1 MTADAQPGGLMS
13 YKDVGNRR
21 LNLQAA
27 LGATLRAMPGLWL
40 GAAGA
45 LLVCT
50 AVWLV
55 PVFRTL
61 TGWTVPVWAIAAG
74 MTTLV
79 AMGGLA
85 RLSVTGNVRAAR
97 ALGLG
102 PAGLQ
107 FGRPEVR
114 LVVSA
119 LFCLIFLAMIL
130 IVLALAVVAVA
141 GAAGLDVAAIQVR
154 DWNSVGAP
162 WKLGLLAVPGAAAL
176 LILLLFVVRLSLFV
190 PATMGRNQVVSLN
203 SMGIAYGSYWP
214 LLAGLIIT
222 ALPMA
227 GLVAVVR
234 TAGLA
239 ASLRPVILVVGLVWL
254 QLPLTLALL
263 GTAYRR
269 LEYWTPGEA
278 AQ

>member
-1 MTADAQPGGLMS
+1 MS
-13 YKDVGNRR
+13 YKDVGSRR

-27 LGATLRAMPGLWL
+27 LGSTLRAMPGLWL

-50 AVWLV
+50 AGWLV

-61 TGWTVPVWAIAAG
+61 PGWMEPVWGIAAG
-74 MTTLV
+74 LATLV
-79 AMGGLA
+79 AVGGLA
-85 RLSVTGNVRAAR
+85 RLSVTEDVRAAR
-97 ALGLG
+97 GLGLG

-107 FGRPEVR
+107 FGWPEAR

-119 LFCLIFLAMIL
+119 LFCLIFLAMIV
-130 IVLALAVVAVA
+130 IVLALAVLALL
-141 GAAGLDVAAIQVR
+141 GAAGLDLAAFQAGDR
-154 DWNSVGAP
+154 DRVGAP

-176 LILLLFVVRLSLFV
+176 LIPLLFVVRLSLFV
-190 PATMGRNQVVSLN
+190 PATLGRNQMVSLN

-227 GLVAVVR
+227 GLLAGVR

-239 ASLRPVILVVGLVWL
+239 APLSPVILVVGLVWL

-263 GTAYRR
+263 GRAYRQ
-269 LEYWTPGEA
+269 LEYWTPGKA
-278 AQ
+278 AP

>member
-1 MTADAQPGGLMS
+1 MS

-27 LGATLRAMPGLWL
+27 LGVALRAMPGLWL

-85 RLSVTGNVRAAR
+85 RLSVTGSVRAAR

-107 FGRPEVR
+107 FGWPEAR

-119 LFCLIFLAMIL
+119 LFCLIFLAMIG
-130 IVLALAVVAVA
+130 IFLALAVVAVV

-154 DWNSVGAP
+154 DWDTVGAP
-162 WKLGLLAVPGAAAL
+162 WKLGLLAVPAAAAL

-203 SMGIAYGSYWP
+203 SMGIVYGSYWP

-222 ALPMA
+222 VLPMA
-227 GLVAVVR
+227 GLVAFVR
-234 TAGLA
+234 TAALA
-239 ASLRPVILVVGLVWL
+239 ATLGPVILIVGLVWL

-263 GTAYRR
+263 GAAYRQ

>member
-1 MTADAQPGGLMS
+1 MLSRGGLMS

-107 FGRPEVR
+107 FGRPEAR

-119 LFCLIFLAMIL
+119 LFCLIFLAMIG
-130 IVLALAVVAVA
+130 IFLALAVVAVA

-154 DWNSVGAP
+154 DWDTVGAP

>member
-1 MTADAQPGGLMS
+1 MS

-40 GAAGA
+40 GAVGA

-55 PVFRTL
+55 PVFGTL
-61 TGWTVPVWAIAAG
+61 TGWTGPVWAIAAG
-74 MTTLV
+74 LTTLV
-79 AMGGLA
+79 AVGGLA

-107 FGRPEVR
+107 FGWPEVR

-119 LFCLIFLAMIL
+119 LLCLIFLAMIL
-130 IVLALAVVAVA
+130 IVLALAVVAFV
-141 GAAGLDVAAIQVR
+141 GAAGLDIAAIQAR

-190 PATMGRNQVVSLN
+190 PATMGRNQMVSLN

-227 GLVAVVR
+227 GLLAFVR
-234 TAGLA
+234 TSGLVA
-239 ASLRPVILVVGLVWL
+239 PISMVILIVGLVWL

-263 GTAYRR
+263 GAAYRQ

>member
-1 MTADAQPGGLMS
+1 MS

-27 LGATLRAMPGLWL
+27 LGSTLRAMPGLWL

-61 TGWTVPVWAIAAG
+61 TGWTGPVWAIAAG
-74 MTTLV
+74 LTTLV
-79 AMGGLA
+79 AVGGLA
-85 RLSVTGNVRAAR
+85 RLSETGNVRAAR

-114 LVVSA
+114 LVVAA
-119 LFCLIFLAMIL
+119 LCCLIFLAMIA
-130 IVLALAVVAVA
+130 IVLALAVLAIL
-141 GAAGLDVAAIQVR
+141 GAAGLDLAAIQAR
-154 DWNSVGAP
+154 DWDRVGAP
-162 WKLGLLAVPGAAAL
+162 WTLGLLAVSGGVAL

-190 PATMGRNQVVSLN
+190 PATLGRNQMVSLN
-203 SMGIAYGSYWP
+203 SMGIVYGSYWP

-222 ALPMA
+222 VLPMA
-227 GLVAVVR
+227 GLLVFVR
-234 TAGLA
+234 TGAVA
-239 ASLRPVILVVGLVWL
+239 ASVSPVILIVGLVWL

-263 GTAYRR
+263 GTAYRQ
-269 LEYWTPGEA
+269 LEYWAPGKA
-278 AQ
+278 AP

>member
-1 MTADAQPGGLMS
+1 MS
-13 YKDVGNRR
+13 HKDVGSRR
-21 LNLQAA
+21 LNLQVA
-27 LGATLRAMPGLWL
+27 LGSTLRAMPGLWL

-55 PVFRTL
+55 PVFATL
-61 TGWTVPVWAIAAG
+61 TGWTGPVWAIAAG
-74 MTTLV
+74 LTTLV
-79 AMGGLA
+79 AVGGLA
-85 RLSVTGNVRAAR
+85 RLSVTEDVRAAR

-107 FGRPEVR
+107 FGWPEAR

-119 LFCLIFLAMIL
+119 LFCLIFLAMIV
-130 IVLALAVVAVA
+130 IVLALAVLAIFGTA
-141 GAAGLDVAAIQVR
+141 ELDVAAIQAR
-154 DWNSVGAP
+154 DWDRVGAP
-162 WKLGLLAVPGAAAL
+162 WKLGLLAALGAAAL
-176 LILLLFVVRLSLFV
+176 LIPLLLVVRLTLFV
-190 PATMGRNQVVSLN
+190 PATLGRNQMVSLN

-227 GLVAVVR
+227 GLLALVG
-234 TAGLA
+234 TAALA
-239 ASLRPVILVVGLVWL
+239 APISPVIRVVGLVWL
-254 QLPLTLALL
+254 QLPLTLGLL
-263 GTAYRR
+263 GAAYRQ

>member
-1 MTADAQPGGLMS
+1 MS

-27 LGATLRAMPGLWL
+27 LGSALRAMPGLWL

-45 LLVCT
+45 LLVFT

-55 PVFRTL
+55 PVFRPL
-61 TGWTVPVWAIAAG
+61 TGWMGPVWAIAAG
-74 MTTLV
+74 VTTLV
-79 AMGGLA
+79 AVGALA
-85 RLSVTGNVRAAR
+85 RLSVTENVRAAR

-107 FGRPEVR
+107 FGWPEVR

-119 LFCLIFLAMIL
+119 LFCLIFLAMIV
-130 IVLALAVVAVA
+130 IVLALVVVAIL
-141 GAAGLDVAAIQVR
+141 GTAGLDVAAIEAR
-154 DWNSVGAP
+154 DWERVGAP

-176 LILLLFVVRLSLFV
+176 LILLLFGVRLSLFI
-190 PATMGRNQVVSLN
+190 PATLGRNQMVSLN

-227 GLVAVVR
+227 GLLAGMR

-239 ASLRPVILVVGLVWL
+239 APLSPVILVVGLVWL

-263 GTAYRR
+263 GTAYRQ
-269 LEYWTPGEA
+269 LEYWTPAEA

>member
-1 MTADAQPGGLMS
+1 MS

-27 LGATLRAMPGLWL
+27 LWSTLRAMPGLWL

-61 TGWTVPVWAIAAG
+61 TGWTGPVWAIAAG
-74 MTTLV
+74 LTTLV
-79 AMGGLA
+79 AVGGLA
-85 RLSVTGNVRAAR
+85 RLSVTEDVRAAR

-107 FGRPEVR
+107 FGWPEVR

-119 LFCLIFLAMIL
+119 LFCLIFVAMTV
-130 IVLALAVVAVA
+130 IVLALAVLAILGTA
-141 GAAGLDVAAIQVR
+141 GPYAAAIQAG
-154 DWNSVGAP
+154 DWDRVGAP
-162 WKLGLLAVPGAAAL
+162 WKLALLAPGAAAL
-176 LILLLFVVRLSLFV
+176 LIPLLFVVRLSLFV
-190 PATMGRNQVVSLN
+190 PATMGRKQMVSLN
-203 SMGIAYGSYWP
+203 SMGIVYGSYWP

-222 ALPMA
+222 VLPMA
-227 GLVAVVR
+227 GLVAFVR
-234 TAGLA
+234 SAALA
-239 ASLRPVILVVGLVWL
+239 ATLGPVILIVGLVWL

-263 GTAYRR
+263 GAAYRQ

>member
-1 MTADAQPGGLMS
+1 MS
-13 YKDVGNRR
+13 YKDVGSRR

-27 LGATLRAMPGLWL
+27 LGSTLRAMPGLWL
-40 GAAGA
+40 GAAGG

-55 PVFRTL
+55 PVFATL
-61 TGWTVPVWAIAAG
+61 TGWTGPVWAFAAAL
-74 MTTLV
+74 TTLV
-79 AMGGLA
+79 AVGGLA
-85 RLSVTGNVRAAR
+85 RLSVTKDVRAAR

-107 FGRPEVR
+107 FGWPEVR
-114 LVVSA
+114 LVGSA

-130 IVLALAVVAVA
+130 FVVALVVLAIF
-141 GAAGLDVAAIQVR
+141 GTAGLDVAAIQAR
-154 DWNSVGAP
+154 DWGRVGSP
-162 WKLGLLAVPGAAAL
+162 WKLGLLTLPGAAAL
-176 LILLLFVVRLSLFV
+176 LIPLLLVVRLSLFV
-190 PATMGRNQVVSLN
+190 PATLGRNQMVSLN
-203 SMGIAYGSYWP
+203 SMGIVYGSSWL

-227 GLVAVVR
+227 GLLAVVR

-239 ASLRPVILVVGLVWL
+239 VPVSPVILVVGLVWL

-263 GTAYRR
+263 GTAYRQ